1 MSRDE
6 HGMPLPDE
14 RLLPVAI
21 GDCGQVTD
29 RDGEEIELWVDPE
42 FFVHAANWI
51 VPCRDIVRRLADGGT
66 IGDKAL
72 MYQLVTDA
80 ANLWDEMKGAG
91 DE

>member
-51 VPCRDIVRRLADGGT
+51 VPCRDIVRELAECHPSDWDMVAT
-66 IGDKAL
+66 KAKK
-72 MYQLVTDA
+72 
-80 ANLWDEMKGAG
+80 LWDEMLKGDV
-91 DE
+91 DEQA

>member
-1 MSRDE
+1 MTDE

-51 VPCRDIVRRLADGGT
+51 VPCREIVRRLAFSKLSLEGEIWD
-66 IGDKAL
+66 L
-72 MYQLVTDA
+72 RMDA
-80 ANLWDEMKGAG
+80 ANLWAEMKGI